1 LSHPLLHPEA
11 SVKAIRRYS
20 QQFVDLIDLQDN
32 DLKTLPVHQVI
43 SPHYPVLRYLAQLD
57 QCDYLTPLRS
67 MFFEGKPQQLIL
79 TFDELFRRTPL
90 ADRLTKMLQLLET
103 HYHSPVDTEFTVQV
117 VDPSALRPE
126 IRISLLQCRPQ
137 SRLNESEA
145 RLPKN
150 LRDND
155 IIFSTKRMA
164 PQGRVSDIRYVV
176 FVSPEDYYALPTQ
189 TARAELGRAVGRLN
203 AALKKETFICVG
215 PGRWGTSNPDLGVR
229 IGYADIYNTRALV
242 ELTGKGIGSEPEASF
257 GTHFF
262 QDLVESNIY
271 PLNVNLD
278 DHGTVFNRG
287 FFYKTPNH
295 LSDFIR
301 SDEGLLGALRL
312 IKVEDFRPDY
322 SMTLVMNDDVGKAL
336 AFLRK
341 D

>member
-1 LSHPLLHPEA
+1 
-11 SVKAIRRYS
+11 
-20 QQFVDLIDLQDN
+20 
-32 DLKTLPVHQVI
+32 
-43 SPHYPVLRYLAQLD
+43 
-57 QCDYLTPLRS
+57 
-67 MFFEGKPQQLIL
+67 MFFEGKPQQIIL

-103 HYHSPVDTEFTVQV
+103 HYHSPVDTEFTAQV

-150 LRDND
+150 LRDKD
-155 IIFSTKRMA
+155 ILFSTKRMA

-176 FVSPEDYYALPTQ
+176 FVSPEDYYTLPTQ

-203 AALKKETFICVG
+203 AALKKETFICIG

-271 PLNVNLD
+271 PLAIYLD
-278 DHGTVFNRG
+278 DPDVVFDHN
-287 FFYKTPNH
+287 FFYETPNR
-295 LSDFIR
+295 LTTFLP
-301 SDEGLLGALRL
+301 DEAGLENCLRL
-312 IKVEDFRPDY
+312 IEVATFRDNCQLELI
-322 SMTLVMNDDVGKAL
+322 MDDEQGRAV
-336 AFLRK
+336 AFLVS
-341 D
+341 DEEINSSNN